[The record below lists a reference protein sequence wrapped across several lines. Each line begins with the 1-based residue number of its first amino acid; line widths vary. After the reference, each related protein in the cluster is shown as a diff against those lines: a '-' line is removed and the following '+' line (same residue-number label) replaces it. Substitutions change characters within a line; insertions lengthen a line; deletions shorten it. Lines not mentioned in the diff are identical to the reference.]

1 MSFLYL
7 LRGMWELCSCL
18 CIMFWATF
26 LDMHSWVRRTSNT
39 WPSYKGKQRLF
50 RFLLVIFTFFTQTM
64 AWKRSKPTGNN
75 RNTFL
80 SHSVVLK
87 KFLFFCYVYNTYT
100 YVDMVLNANKDCSFC
115 CWIAQAEFSSA
126 FNFDWCGGNI
136 EPYN

>member
-1 MSFLYL
+1 
-7 LRGMWELCSCL
+7 
-18 CIMFWATF
+18 
-26 LDMHSWVRRTSNT
+26 
-39 WPSYKGKQRLF
+39 
-50 RFLLVIFTFFTQTM
+50 M

-75 RNTFL
+75 RNAFL

-100 YVDMVLNANKDCSFC
+100 YVDMVLNANKDCSFY